1 MTLKLKFDSNLQ
13 FQLDAINS
21 VVNLFEGQPM
31 EDSLFKQAFEKKT
44 SELHEFA
51 YTGNNLVLAEEDIL
65 ENLKQIQDSN
75 DLEIAKKLEGMNFS
89 VEMETGTGKT
99 YVYLRSI
106 FELNKKYGFKKFV
119 IVVPSI
125 AIKEGVLKSITIMKK
140 HFQDL
145 YNKTPF
151 DHYVYDPKNINNI
164 SSFAKNNN
172 VQILIINID
181 AFRKTV
187 ENVSD
192 ESKANII
199 HRRRDQLQGRKPIE
213 YIQAVRPILIID
225 EPQSVDNTPK
235 AQDAIKTL
243 KPLCTL
249 RYSATHR
256 NVYNLTYSLNAIKA
270 YDQRLVKKIQ
280 VTSVVEE
287 ITGNNAYAKL
297 IKTDNKNGIKAK
309 ISIHI
314 LEKGMVKE
322 KTIQVKDGSD
332 LFELSNE
339 HEVYKNGYI
348 VRVIDCTPGEEYV
361 EFVNGLRVDMKQ
373 EIGGNNDDVQ
383 KAQIRT
389 TVQQH
394 LDTENRL
401 RSEGIKV
408 LSLFFIDRVANYRFY
423 DDDNEAS
430 KGKFAKW
437 FEEAFLDLINR
448 PQYAELKKA
457 SYNNL
462 ESFGVDKI
470 HDGYF
475 AQDKKGTWK
484 DTSGTTVDDDSVYD
498 KIMKN
503 KEQLLS
509 FEEPLRFI
517 FSHSALK
524 EGWDNPNVF
533 QICTLNETKSS
544 FKKRQEIGR
553 GLRLPV
559 NQKGERIKVEWINKL
574 TVVANESYEQFCK
587 TLQSEYEDDGIEFG
601 KVTTVVF
608 KHLEHIKY
616 GGNEKIGSEG
626 SEELFNSLVTS
637 GYLNSE
643 GHITDKF
650 NPDDKEFTLELDE
663 KFEKFRPK
671 VVDILKS
678 HMITSRIDNTRARR
692 ERKLNKQV
700 FLSPEFKELWKR
712 ISQKTTYSVEYSTE
726 DLIRN
731 VVSRFRT
738 YPKIKPAKI
747 HIEKATVDIE
757 QKGVGGTL
765 TRAESQ
771 DIESFSYV
779 PDVLSILDK
788 ELEFKITRHALAQM
802 ILKSDRMEELKINPQ
817 EFIRQMI
824 SVVKAELNKLIVYGI
839 KYEKIDDSY
848 YEMYQF
854 EKEDLKEY
862 FVNRAVEC
870 QKHIY
875 DVVEYDSEIERNF
888 AQVLNERTDIK
899 LFVKL
904 PAWFKIQTPLGTYN
918 PDWAIV
924 KEDENKQEKLYL
936 IKETKGTMEYT
947 QLRNSEE
954 QKIFCGKKHFEAL
967 DSGVEFGVAVYGRQV

>member
-1 MTLKLKFDSNLQ
+1 MTLKLKFDSNLK

-21 VVNLFEGQPM
+21 VVDIFEGQPM
-31 EDSLFKQAFEKKT
+31 EDSLFRTAFQKKS
-44 SELHEFA
+44 SELQEFA
-51 YTGNNLVLAEEDIL
+51 YTGNNLVLSYEDIL
-65 ENLKQIQDSN
+65 ENLKNIQDTY
-75 DLEIAKKLEGMNFS
+75 DLEISKKLDGMNFS

-99 YVYLRSI
+99 YVYLRTI
-106 FELNKKYGFKKFV
+106 FEMNKKYGFKKFV

-125 AIKEGVLKSITIMKK
+125 AIKEGVLKSISIMKK

-172 VQILIINID
+172 IQILIINID

-187 ENVSD
+187 ANVSD

-213 YIQAVRPILIID
+213 YIQAVKPILIID

-235 AQDAIKTL
+235 AQEAIKTL
-243 KPLCTL
+243 NSLCTL

-256 NVYNLTYSLNAIKA
+256 NVYNQTYSLNAIKA

-287 ITGNNAYAKL
+287 ITGNNAFVKL
-297 IKTDNKNGIKAK
+297 MTMDNKNGIKAK
-309 ISIHI
+309 VTIHY
-314 LEKGMVKE
+314 LDKGVLKE
-322 KTIQVKDGSD
+322 KNVPVKDGSD

-348 VRVIDCTPGEEYV
+348 VRVIDCTPGDEYL
-361 EFVNGLRVDMKQ
+361 EFVNGIRVKLKQ
-373 EIGGNNDDVQ
+373 DIGGNNVDVQ
-383 KAQIRT
+383 KAQIRA

-394 LDTENRL
+394 LDTEMRL
-401 RSEGIKV
+401 KSEGIKV

-423 DDDNEAS
+423 NDDDNEAS
-430 KGKFAKW
+430 QGKFAEW
-437 FEEAFLDLINR
+437 FEEIFNELINK
-448 PQYAELKKA
+448 PHYAELKKEA
-457 SYNNL
+457 YGNL
-462 ESFGVDKI
+462 ESYGVEKI

-475 AQDKKGTWK
+475 AQDKKGKWK
-484 DTSGTTVDDDSVYD
+484 DTKGTTLDDDSIYD

-503 KEQLLS
+503 KEQLLT
-509 FEEPLRFI
+509 FGEPLRFI

-533 QICTLNETKSS
+533 QICTLNETKSA

-587 TLQSEYEDDGIEFG
+587 TLQSEYESDGIEFG
-601 KVTTVVF
+601 KVSTVAF
-608 KHLEHIKY
+608 KNLEHIKY
-616 GGNEKIGSEG
+616 GGNEKIGSAG
-626 SEELFNSLVTS
+626 SEELFKDMIDK
-637 GYLNSE
+637 GYLDTE
-643 GHITDKF
+643 GHITKKF
-650 NPDDKEFTLELDE
+650 KPDDKEFVLEVDE

-671 VVDILKS
+671 IVDILKS
-678 HMITSRIDNTRARR
+678 HMITSRIENTK
-692 ERKLNKQV
+692 EKKEKKLNKQV
-700 FLSPEFKELWKR
+700 YLSPEFKELWKR

-731 VVSRFRT
+731 VVSKFRSMT
-738 YPKIKPAKI
+738 KIRPAKI
-747 HIEKATVDIE
+747 HIQRASVDIK
-757 QKGVGGTL
+757 QKGIDGTL
-765 TRAESQ
+765 TRAETR
-771 DIESFSYV
+771 DVETISYV

-788 ELEFKITRHALAQM
+788 ELEFKITRHALSQI
-802 ILKSDRMEELKINPQ
+802 ILKSDRLEELKINPQ

-824 SVVKAELNKLIVYGI
+824 QVIKAELNKLIVFGI
-839 KYEKIDDSY
+839 KYEKIDNGF

-854 EKEDLKEY
+854 EKDDLKEY
-862 FVNRAVEC
+862 FISRAEESP
-870 QKHIY
+870 KHIY
-875 DVVEYDSEIERNF
+875 DVVEYDSNVERDF
-888 AQVLNERTDIK
+888 ARVLNDREDIK

-924 KEDENKQEKLYL
+924 KQEDKTLYL
-936 IKETKGTMEYT
+936 VKETKGTLDYT

-954 QKIFCGKKHFEAL
+954 QKIHCGKKHFESL
-967 DSGVEFGVAVYGRQV
+967 DSEVQFGVAVYGRQV

>member
-1 MTLKLKFDSNLQ
+1 MALKLKFDSNLG
-13 FQLDAINS
+13 FQKKAIDS

-31 EDSLFKQAFEKKT
+31 EDSLFKKSFEKKS
-44 SELHEFA
+44 SELQEFA
-51 YTGNNLVLAEEDIL
+51 YTGNNLVLSYEDIL
-65 ENLKQIQDSN
+65 DNLKNIQDSN
-75 DLEIAKKLEGMNFS
+75 DLEISKKLEGMDFS

-106 FELNKKYGFKKFV
+106 FEMNKKYGFKKFV

-125 AIKEGVLKSITIMKK
+125 AIKEGVLKSISMMKK

-172 VQILIINID
+172 IQILIINID

-187 ENVSD
+187 ANVSD

-213 YIQAVRPILIID
+213 YIQAVKPILIID

-235 AQDAIKTL
+235 AQEAIKTL
-243 KPLCTL
+243 NPLCTL

-287 ITGNNAYAKL
+287 ITGSNAYAKL
-297 IKTDNKNGIKAK
+297 LSVDNKNGIKAK
-309 ISIHI
+309 LKIHY
-314 LEKGMVKE
+314 LDKGVLKE
-322 KTIQVKDGSD
+322 KNIPVKDGSD

-339 HEVYKNGYI
+339 HEVYKNGFI
-348 VRVIDCTPGEEYV
+348 VRVIDCTPGGEYV
-361 EFVNGLRVDMKQ
+361 EFVNGIRVQLKQ
-373 EIGGNNDDVQ
+373 EIGGSNDDVQ
-383 KAQIRT
+383 KAQIQAT
-389 TVQQH
+389 IQQH
-394 LDTENRL
+394 LDTESRL
-401 RSEGIKV
+401 LSEGIKV
-408 LSLFFIDRVANYRFY
+408 LSLFFIDKVANYRFY
-423 DDDNEAS
+423 NEDNEAS
-430 KGKFAKW
+430 QGKFAQW
-437 FEEAFLDLINR
+437 FEEIFLELINK
-448 PQYAELKKA
+448 PCYAELKKKA
-457 SYNNL
+457 YGNL
-462 ESFGVDKI
+462 ESFGIEKI

-475 AQDKKGTWK
+475 AQDKKGKWK
-484 DTSGTTVDDDSVYD
+484 DTKGTTADDDSVYD

-509 FEEPLRFI
+509 SAEPLRFI

-533 QICTLNETKSS
+533 QICTLNETKSA

-574 TVVANESYEQFCK
+574 TVVANESYDQFCK

-601 KVTTVVF
+601 KISTVVF
-608 KHLEHIKY
+608 KNLEHIKY

-626 SEELFNSLVTS
+626 SEELFKDLVER

-650 NPDDKEFTLELDE
+650 KPEDKEFVLEIDE
-663 KFEKFRPK
+663 RFEKFRPK

-678 HMITSRIDNTRARR
+678 HMITSRIDNTKAKK
-692 ERKLNKQV
+692 EKKLNKEV
-700 FLSPEFKELWKR
+700 YLSPEFKELWKR
-712 ISQKTTYSVEYSTE
+712 ISGKTTYSVEYSTE

-731 VVSRFRT
+731 VLSKFRT
-738 YPKIKPAKI
+738 LPKIKPAKI
-747 HIEKATVDIE
+747 HIERASVDIK
-757 QKGVGGTL
+757 QKGIDGTL
-765 TRAESQ
+765 TRAETK
-771 DIESFSYV
+771 DVETISYV

-788 ELEFKITRHALAQM
+788 ELEFKITRHALSQM
-802 ILKSDRMEELKINPQ
+802 ILKSDRLEELKINPQ
-817 EFIRQMI
+817 EFIRQI
-824 SVVKAELNKLIVYGI
+824 IRVIKAELNKLIVFGI
-839 KYEKIDDSY
+839 KYEKIDNSF
-848 YEMYQF
+848 YEMRQF
-854 EKEDLKEY
+854 DELKVMDY
-862 FVNRAVEC
+862 LVNRAIESE
-870 QKHIY
+870 KHVY
-875 DVVEYDSEIERNF
+875 NVVEYDSEVERNF
-888 AQVLNERTDIK
+888 AQVLNDREDIK

-904 PAWFKIQTPLGTYN
+904 PSWFKIQTPLGTYN

-924 KEDENKQEKLYL
+924 KQTEDTLYL
-936 IKETKGTMEYT
+936 VKETKGTLDYT
-947 QLRNSEE
+947 QLRNSED
-954 QKIFCGKKHFEAL
+954 QKIHCGKKHFESL